1 MKTNESGLDRVIRI
15 VLGIALLVLFFTR
28 VVSGTLGTVLVI
40 VGAVSLFTGLTGFCA
55 IYALLKIRTNKS

>member
-1 MKTNESGLDRVIRI
+1 
-15 VLGIALLVLFFTR
+15 VLFFTR